1 MRRRQQPE
9 PWRKG
14 LVAYG
19 DAAVQG
25 ELFMKFIALAVAAVL
40 AVASPSAA
48 QQAPAS
54 QALHVRGET
63 TFVHAGRLLAD
74 PQSGVV
80 LRDKTLVIVGN
91 RITEIRDGFV
101 GEGPAVVDLRDSF
114 VLPGLIDSH
123 VHLTGEQNPNS
134 RLEAVTRDAADSAMV
149 GAGFARKTLMAGFTT
164 VADLGGAN
172 DAVFALRD
180 GIARGD
186 VPGPRVI
193 ASGSSVSIHGGHGD
207 TNGYR
212 DDILHL
218 MSPESICSG
227 AEDCMRAVRTQVRAG
242 ADIIKI
248 TATGGVLSN
257 TAAGLAQQFTE
268 AELAAIV
275 EVAHRMGRQVTAH
288 AHGVDGINAF
298 LRAGGDSIE
307 HGTFLDAES
316 IRLFRREGVYLVPTL
331 LAGDFVAR
339 IASGPNNFFTPAQTA
354 KALEAGP
361 KMLDM
366 ARRAHEGGVRIAF
379 GTDTGVSAH
388 GDNAQEFALLV
399 RAGLTP
405 LEAIQA
411 ATTVAAAHLQISGD
425 AGLIAPGRSADIVAV
440 QGDPLADVATLE
452 RMAFVMKGGVVYR
465 ND

>member
-1 MRRRQQPE
+1 
-9 PWRKG
+9 
-14 LVAYG
+14 
-19 DAAVQG
+19 
-25 ELFMKFIALAVAAVL
+25 MKFVALAVAAVL
-40 AVASPSAA
+40 ALATPSQA
-48 QQAPAS
+48 QQGPAS
-54 QALHVRGET
+54 QAFPANGET
-63 TFVHAGRLLAD
+63 TFVQAGRLLAD
-74 PQSGVV
+74 PESGVV

-91 RITEIRDGFV
+91 QITEIRDGFV
-101 GEGPAVVDLRDSF
+101 GEGPNVVDLRDSF

-123 VHLTGEQNPNS
+123 VHLTSQQSPTG
-134 RLEAVTRDAADSAMV
+134 RLDAVTRDSADGAII

-164 VADLGGAN
+164 VADLGASN
-172 DAVFALRD
+172 DAIFALRD
-180 GIARGD
+180 GIRRGD
-186 VPGPRVI
+186 VPGPRII

-207 TNGYR
+207 VNGYT
-212 DDILHL
+212 DDIMHL
-218 MSPESICSG
+218 LSSESVCSG
-227 AEDCMRAVRTQVRAG
+227 PEDCMRAVRTQVRSG

-257 TAAGLAQQFTE
+257 TAAGLAQQFTD

-307 HGTFLDAES
+307 HGTYLDDES

-339 IASGPNNFFTPAQTA
+339 VASSPTNFFTPAQTA

-366 ARRAHEGGVRIAF
+366 ARRAHAGGVRIAF

-399 RAGLTP
+399 QAGMTP

-411 ATTVAAAHLQISGD
+411 ATVVAAEHLRIADQ
-425 AGLIAPGRSADIVAV
+425 AGLIAPGRPADIVAV
-440 QGDPLADVATLE
+440 EGDPLSDVTTLE
-452 RMAFVMKGGVVYR
+452 QMAFVMKGGVVYR